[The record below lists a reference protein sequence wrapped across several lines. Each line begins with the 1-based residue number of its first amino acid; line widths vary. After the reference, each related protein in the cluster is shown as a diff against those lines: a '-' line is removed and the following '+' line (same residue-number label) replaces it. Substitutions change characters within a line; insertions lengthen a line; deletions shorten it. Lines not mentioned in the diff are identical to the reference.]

1 MFRLLRINAVPNGES
16 FLAGQLHSLLCEH
29 EQEDS
34 VMNETRQ
41 YPDLNSEGQP
51 DPWNLKFQAL
61 ADTLLHH
68 IKEEEEDEKHES
80 KGVYIDF
87 KQLK

>member
-1 MFRLLRINAVPNGES
+1 MFSGRAIA
-16 FLAGQLHSLLCEH
+16 QSLLFAESLKLITNTEGLGNERNQAVSQFGVH
-29 EQEDS
+29 NS
-34 VMNETRQ
+34 VIQT
-41 YPDLNSEGQP
+41 DCWNS
-51 DPWNLKFQAL
+51 KFQGL

-68 IKEEEEDEKHES
+68 IKEEEDHEKHES

>member
-1 MFRLLRINAVPNGES
+1 
-16 FLAGQLHSLLCEH
+16 
-29 EQEDS
+29 
-34 VMNETRQ
+34 MNETRQ
-41 YPDLNSEGQP
+41 YPDSTVLNSAIQT
-51 DPWNLKFQAL
+51 DRWNSKFQAL

-68 IKEEEEDEKHES
+68 IKEEEDDETHEC

>member
-1 MFRLLRINAVPNGES
+1 
-16 FLAGQLHSLLCEH
+16 
-29 EQEDS
+29 
-34 VMNETRQ
+34 MNETRQ
-41 YPDLNSEGQP
+41 YPDSTVRNSAIQT
-51 DPWNLKFQAL
+51 DRWNSKFQAL

-68 IKEEEEDEKHES
+68 IKEEEHDETHES

>member
-1 MFRLLRINAVPNGES
+1 
-16 FLAGQLHSLLCEH
+16 
-29 EQEDS
+29 
-34 VMNETRQ
+34 MNETRQ
-41 YPDLNSEGQP
+41 YPDSTAHNSAIQT
-51 DPWNLKFQAL
+51 DQWNSKFQAL

-68 IKEEEEDEKHES
+68 IKEEKKHEKHES